1 MIADFIMLQLY
12 PKQKT
17 DLYYKCKVKETQ
29 DFSDLKDRLNVIQ
42 DTREEVAALL
52 NRGGPGRT
60 LGLGIGG
67 RGGLASQILKR

>member
-42 DTREEVAALL
+42 DTREEVALL
-52 NRGGPGRT
+52 HSTPRGC
-60 LGLGIGG
+60 
-67 RGGLASQILKR
+67 AA